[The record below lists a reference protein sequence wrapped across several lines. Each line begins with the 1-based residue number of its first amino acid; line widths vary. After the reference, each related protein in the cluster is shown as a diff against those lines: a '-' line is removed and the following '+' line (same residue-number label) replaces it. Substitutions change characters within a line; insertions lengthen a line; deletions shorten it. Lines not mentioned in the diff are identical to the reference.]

1 LKTYLHRFE
10 EDVLRQVGKN
20 SAISQWSYQKQTA
33 FVKSPER
40 EKLVRLGRKW
50 AMHVTETPIVW
61 GIHALYVL
69 ITVGWAIPFGNGI
82 PLTKT
87 LFHLILWITGW
98 QSNTFVLTFVV
109 PIITLID
116 IAIYVFGPWFWTLG
130 LRCFQGRQLLAR
142 MGKRN
147 LVIGDSPYV
156 HKLLKSYVSKL
167 FSLSYGIASI
177 EVHGSNPQDRMLHDF
192 GHRIVRGTLIFL
204 GVPDGRRGV
213 MQKQEENAV
222 IMTGKQANG
231 IRNFG
236 AGSEIV
242 AIGHNSTLQKQGFYE
257 TTILWSDPRSLSK
270 RNRDSLGQKNN
281 TPIEEQEI
289 VEKLRESRFSSFERL
304 LAGYVFFWALAKKV
318 ASFPLLQYQHWKSQS
333 RTKIMTTASPV
344 SAVNLDSLDKENNYR
359 SASTERDLTL
369 FRLTEKSGK

>member
-1 LKTYLHRFE
+1 
-10 EDVLRQVGKN
+10 
-20 SAISQWSYQKQTA
+20 
-33 FVKSPER
+33 
-40 EKLVRLGRKW
+40 
-50 AMHVTETPIVW
+50 
-61 GIHALYVL
+61 
-69 ITVGWAIPFGNGI
+69 
-82 PLTKT
+82 
-87 LFHLILWITGW
+87 LWITGW
-98 QSNTFVLTFVV
+98 QDNSFLLTLVA
-109 PIITLID
+109 PIVTLAD
-116 IAIYVFGPWFWTLG
+116 IAIYVFGPWLWTLA

-142 MGKRN
+142 MGKRTV
-147 LVIGDSPYV
+147 VIGDLPYV
-156 HKLLKSYVSKL
+156 HKLLRSYISKL

-204 GVPDGRRGV
+204 GVPDGRRGQ
-213 MQKQEENAV
+213 MQKQEESAV

-242 AIGHNSTLQKQGFYE
+242 AIGHNSTIREQGFYE
-257 TTILWSDPRSLSK
+257 TMILWSD
-270 RNRDSLGQKNN
+270 RDSLRQKNN
-281 TPIEEQEI
+281 APIEEQEI

-344 SAVNLDSLDKENNYR
+344 SAVNLDSLDQEHNCQ
-359 SASTERDLTL
+359 SANTKKDLTL
-369 FRLTEKSGK
+369 FRLSKNK